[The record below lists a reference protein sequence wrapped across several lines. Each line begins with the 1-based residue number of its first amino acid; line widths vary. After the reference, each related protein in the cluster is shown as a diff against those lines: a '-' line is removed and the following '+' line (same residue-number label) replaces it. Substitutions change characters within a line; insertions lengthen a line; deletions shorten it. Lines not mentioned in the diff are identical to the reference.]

1 MGDKPQLIF
10 EVGTFGG
17 ILLMR
22 FLISLLSNDLS
33 IDRNPSLTL
42 KRCAIVNQYYPLGF
56 STCQ

>member
-33 IDRNPSLTL
+33 IDVNPSL
-42 KRCAIVNQYYPLGF
+42 PP
-56 STCQ
+56 

>member
-33 IDRNPSLTL
+33 IDVNPSLPKTL
-42 KRCAIVNQYYPLGF
+42 AVCVLSCNIS
-56 STCQ
+56 STTVE